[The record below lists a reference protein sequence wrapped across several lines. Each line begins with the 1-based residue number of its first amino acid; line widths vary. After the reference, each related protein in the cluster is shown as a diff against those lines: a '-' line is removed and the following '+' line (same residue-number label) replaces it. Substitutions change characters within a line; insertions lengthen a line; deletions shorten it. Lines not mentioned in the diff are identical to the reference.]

1 MSIRPRNWSELGSEE
16 QDRILRRSEAGIAE
30 RIPAV
35 ELIISRVREGGDRA
49 LHELN
54 RELDG
59 IETSHLPIL
68 ADTEEIREAA
78 QSCPEDVTAALSA
91 ALSNVERFHRQQ
103 LHDAPPTV
111 ELQRGLRAKERVFPL
126 SSAGL
131 YVPRGRGS
139 FPSMLYML
147 AVPARLAGVPRLVVA
162 SPPGPG
168 GSLDPAVAWV
178 CETLGITEVLR
189 TGGAQ
194 AIAALALGTES
205 CHPVVKV
212 TGPGS
217 AWVAAARRV
226 LAGTVDTGL
235 PAGPTESVVIADRNA
250 DPWTVALDAL
260 IEAEHG
266 EDSCTLVLCETE
278 AIAEAVC
285 EFLDSFADELPEPRR
300 GFARTVLTE
309 NGGVFI
315 CDGLEHC
322 AEIANQFAP
331 EHLQL
336 QVEDPWK
343 LAESIPDAAEILIG
357 PATPFSLANYLAGPN
372 AVLPT
377 GGRAR
382 SASPVSVRDFQ
393 RSSTVI
399 EAESEAL
406 KRLAPHIVALADY
419 EGFPAHALAIRRR
432 GLTEQ

>member
-1 MSIRPRNWSELGSEE
+1 MSIRPRYWSDVDADE
-16 QDRILRRSEAGIAE
+16 QARILTRSEAGIAE

-35 ELIISRVREGGDRA
+35 EVIISRVREHGDRA
-49 LHELN
+49 IHELN
-54 RELDG
+54 AELDG
-59 IETSHLPIL
+59 VDTSGLPLI
-68 ADTEEIREAA
+68 AGRQEIAEAA
-78 QSCPEDVTAALSA
+78 AACQSSLAEALKTAIE
-91 ALSNVERFHRQQ
+91 NVERFHRQQ
-103 LHDAPPTV
+103 VHDPPPIVAV
-111 ELQRGLRAKERVFPL
+111 ERGIRAQERVFPL

-147 AVPARLAGVPRLVVA
+147 GVPARLAGVPRLVVA

-168 GSLDPAVAWV
+168 GALDPAIAWV
-178 CETLGITEVLR
+178 CRELGISEILR

-205 CHPVVKV
+205 CKPVVKV

-226 LAGTVDTGL
+226 LAGTIDTGL
-235 PAGPTESVVIADRNA
+235 PAGPTESVVIADRAA
-250 DPWTVALDAL
+250 DPWIVALDAL

-266 EDSCTLVLCETE
+266 EDSCTLVLCETR
-278 AIAEAVC
+278 AIAEGC
-285 EFLDSFADELPEPRR
+285 SEFLDSFVEELPEPRR
-300 GFARTVLTE
+300 SFARTVLET
-309 NGGVFI
+309 NGGIFI
-315 CDGLEHC
+315 CRDLQEC
-322 AEIANQFAP
+322 AEVANRFAP

-336 QVEDPWK
+336 QVEQPWE
-343 LAESIPDAAEILIG
+343 LAAQIPDAAEILIG
-357 PATPFSLANYLAGPN
+357 PATPFSLANYIAGPN

-399 EAESEAL
+399 EAEEEAL
-406 KRLAPHIVALADY
+406 RRLAPHIVTLADY

-432 GLTEQ
+432 GLVSE